1 MTWER
6 ARTEQQKQQRIQEI
20 IDATARL
27 YQERSFEE
35 ITFALIA
42 KEAKFTRS
50 NLYKYFNSKEEIFFE
65 FLKYDIVT
73 WRKDFVSSV
82 CDKAFSVEEFA
93 EMWFEVQQRHLRM
106 QDLISILYAHLEKKS
121 SLETLVSFKKM
132 VVSEFG
138 ILCGVL
144 QSIFPKLSVA
154 NAIKF
159 LQIQLALSIG
169 LYTMTDLSPTQ
180 EKVFEITEFAHLK
193 MGYPQY
199 FKQSLV
205 YMLRGL
211 INDSKV

>member
-20 IDATARL
+20 IAATAKL
-27 YQERSFEE
+27 YNKHSFEE

-65 FLKYDIVT
+65 LLKNDIVT
-73 WRKDFVSSV
+73 WRKDFMNTV
-82 CDKAFSVEEFA
+82 CEKELSISEFV

-106 QDLISILYAHLEKKS
+106 RDLISILYAHLEKKS
-121 SLETLVSFKKM
+121 SFETLVSFKKM
-132 VVSEFG
+132 VVSEFE
-138 ILCGVL
+138 ILCQLL
-144 QSIFPKLSVA
+144 QRIFPKLSVE

-169 LYTMTDLSPTQ
+169 LYTMTDLSANQ
-180 EKVFEITEFAHLK
+180 QKVLEVAEFSHLS
-193 MGYPQY
+193 MQYPRY

-205 YMLRGL
+205 YILQGL
-211 INDSKV
+211 ISDK

>member
-20 IDATARL
+20 IAATTKL
-27 YQERSFEE
+27 YNKHGFEE

-65 FLKYDIVT
+65 LLKNDIVT
-73 WRKDFVSSV
+73 WRKDFESSV
-82 CDKAFSVEEFA
+82 CEKQLSVSEFV

-106 QDLISILYAHLEKKS
+106 RDLISILYAHLEKKS
-121 SLETLVSFKKM
+121 SFETLVNFKKM
-132 VVSEFG
+132 VVVEFE
-138 ILCGVL
+138 ILCQLL
-144 QSIFPKLSVA
+144 QRIFPKLSIE

-169 LYTMTDLSPTQ
+169 LYTMTDLSPNQ
-180 EKVFEITEFAHLK
+180 QKVLEVTEFSHLS
-193 MGYPQY
+193 MQYPRY

-205 YMLRGL
+205 YILQGL
-211 INDSKV
+211 ISDK